1 MSLTETSAEPVSC
14 MGEHSRMGSILAEI
28 QLGCSQS
35 CVWVS
40 FLTSLYIAFHPLGAI
55 TAYTVI
61 TAGEEYVEGLAERLF
76 QGDAERAGQRILKDF
91 RNLALGR
98 MALELPDRR

>member
-1 MSLTETSAEPVSC
+1 MAAS
-14 MGEHSRMGSILAEI
+14 
-28 QLGCSQS
+28 QLSCSQNCDGIS
-35 CVWVS
+35 L
-40 FLTSLYIAFHPLGAI
+40 LTSLYIAFHSLETI
-55 TAYTVI
+55 TACFVL

-98 MALELPDRR
+98 MALELPERR

>member
-1 MSLTETSAEPVSC
+1 
-14 MGEHSRMGSILAEI
+14 MGRIWAKA
-28 QLGCSQS
+28 QLSCSQR
-35 CVWVS
+35 CVEVS
-40 FLTSLYIAFHPLGAI
+40 FLTSLNIAFQPLGTIA
-55 TAYTVI
+55 AYTVI